1 MKRYE
6 ISNDFKEK
14 FIQSHP
20 NVWKNTV
27 KPTYFALDDDSA
39 SASDYWYSF
48 ENSKYGLVVF
58 SYTYTVQTNND
69 TSMIPLFFDADGK
82 IDDYITL
89 DGWKLY
95 FSRPYTAD
103 LRCGGMYVYM
113 QKGDMSVSCMVSPND
128 IAKSFPSIWEKFA
141 AVRKCDSQ
149 AELDYVNKIFSKDM
163 EIKDL
168 LSRNLKQEAKIDALN
183 QQIESHKNLIKKI
196 EEMVGI

>member
-20 NVWKNTV
+20 NVWKNIV
-27 KPTYFALDDDSA
+27 KPTFFSLDDDSA

-69 TSMIPLFFDADGK
+69 TSMIPLFFDADGE
-82 IDDYITL
+82 IENYIEL

-95 FSRPYTAD
+95 FSSPYTAD
-103 LRCGGMYVYM
+103 LKCGWMYVYM
-113 QKGDMSVSCMVSPND
+113 QKDDMSVSCMVSPND
-128 IAKSFPSIWEKFA
+128 IAKSFPPIWEKFA

-149 AELDYVNKIFSKDM
+149 AELDYVNKIYSKDM

-168 LSRNLKQEAKIDALN
+168 LSRNLKQEAKIEALN
-183 QQIESHKNLIKKI
+183 QQLESYKNLIKKI

>member
-27 KPTYFALDDDSA
+27 KPTFFSLDDDSA

-58 SYTYTVQTNND
+58 SYTYTAQTNND
-69 TSMIPLFFDADGK
+69 TSMIPLFFNADGK
-82 IDDYITL
+82 IDNYITL

-103 LRCGGMYVYM
+103 L
-113 QKGDMSVSCMVSPND
+113 
-128 IAKSFPSIWEKFA
+128 
-141 AVRKCDSQ
+141 
-149 AELDYVNKIFSKDM
+149 
-163 EIKDL
+163 
-168 LSRNLKQEAKIDALN
+168 
-183 QQIESHKNLIKKI
+183 
-196 EEMVGI
+196 